1 LSGIW
6 IFDLDGTLIDVR
18 PRYEKLYRDLIGGY
32 KGTILPGEKYWRLK
46 KNKMPEIEIAI
57 LSGLNEDNAY
67 KYAQE
72 RLSLI
77 ENEDYLSIDKV
88 FFGVFELLN
97 RLGQDSCYLVT
108 KRRNKDALYDQLID
122 LKILNLFGA
131 IYTHNNNFE
140 HKKNSFEEI
149 IQIHSR
155 NDTKGKITVVSDSP
169 NDIIDAKCVGVNS
182 IAVLSGLRAEHILQ
196 ESNPDIMIEG
206 VWQI

>member
-1 LSGIW
+1 MSGIW

-18 PRYEKLYRDLIGGY
+18 ARYEKLYRDLIVGY
-32 KGTILPGEKYWRLK
+32 DGTILPDEKYWHFK

-67 KYAQE
+67 KYTQE

-77 ENEDYLSIDKV
+77 ECESYLSIDKV

-108 KRRNKDALYDQLID
+108 KRRNRDVLYKQLIS
-122 LKILNLFGA
+122 LKILNLFSA
-131 IYTHNNNFE
+131 IYAYDNFE

-155 NDTKGKITVVSDSP
+155 NYTKEKITVVSDSP
-169 NDIIDAKCVGVNS
+169 NDIIDAKCVGANS

-196 ESNPDIMIEG
+196 ESNPGIMIEG

>member
-18 PRYEKLYRDLIGGY
+18 ERYEKLYRDLIGGY
-32 KGTILPGEKYWRLK
+32 EGTILPDEKYWHLK

-67 KYAQE
+67 RYTQD

-77 ENEDYLSIDKV
+77 ESEVYLSVDRV

-108 KRRNKDALYDQLID
+108 KRRNKDVLCKQLIS
-122 LKILNLFGA
+122 LKILNLFSA
-131 IYTHNNNFE
+131 IYTYKNIE
-140 HKKNSFEEI
+140 SKKNSFEEI
-149 IQIHSR
+149 IQIQSR
-155 NDTKGKITVVSDSP
+155 NYSKGQITVVSDSP
-169 NDIIDAKCVGVNS
+169 NDIIDAKCLGINS
-182 IAVLSGLRAEHILQ
+182 IAVLSGLRAKHILQ
-196 ESNPDIMIEG
+196 KSNPDIMMEG
-206 VWQI
+206 IWQI